1 MDYRNAFD
9 MTGSV
14 AVITGGA
21 RGIGFESA
29 VALGSCGAKIG
40 GRDRSALDA
49 AAKRLA
55 EIGVD
60 AACAVLDVTDPT
72 AVTKAADAI
81 VAEHGKVDV
90 LVNSAASPDSIQ
102 QSKRLT
108 TNGAR

>member
-21 RGIGFESA
+21 RGIGFELA
-29 VALGSCGAKIG
+29 VGLGSCGAKVVRA
-40 GRDRSALDA
+40 GRDRNALDA
-49 AAKRLA
+49 AVNRLA
-55 EIGVD
+55 ETGVD

-81 VAEHGKVDV
+81 VTEQGKDDI
-90 LVNSAASPDSIQ
+90 LVNSA
-102 QSKRLT
+102 
-108 TNGAR
+108 